1 MRSVMRDS
9 RVATFHSPFM
19 AGDVKVE
26 YCDHSQMLVLKY
38 RTKDGM
44 MSSSYD
50 VTKPR
55 EVTDMVFDAI
65 ALAAESVGKR
75 V

>member
-1 MRSVMRDS
+1 MSMRKDLKIGV
-9 RVATFHSPFM
+9 FYSPHM
-19 AGDVKVE
+19 AGDVRLE
-26 YCDHSQMLVLKY
+26 YCQHQQMLVLKY
-38 RTKDGM
+38 RTKDGVV
-44 MSSSYD
+44 SSSYD

-55 EVTDMVFDAI
+55 EVTDMVSDAI